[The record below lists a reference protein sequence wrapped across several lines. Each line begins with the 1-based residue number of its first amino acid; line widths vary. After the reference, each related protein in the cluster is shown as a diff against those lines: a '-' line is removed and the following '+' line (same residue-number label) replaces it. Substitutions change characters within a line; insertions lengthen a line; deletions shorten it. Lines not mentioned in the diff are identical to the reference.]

1 MHQLS
6 REEARRIAV
15 RAQLLDAPR
24 PTDLHDVIRHLT
36 LLQIDP
42 TAAVA
47 PNAHLVAWSRLG
59 SAYQPEELRKA
70 LEEDRTLF
78 EFDAMIRPI
87 EDLPL
92 YYGHASAAWTR
103 YEWVMKWITANDR
116 FRRDILARLRD
127 SGPLVSRDIPD
138 TAQVPWKS
146 TGWTHN
152 RNVTQMLEFMLMLGD
167 VAITRR
173 QGSERVWDLAERV
186 YPAGLPTVSDEEA
199 FRIRG
204 ERRLKALGIARV
216 KGPQMPLEPTDVG
229 TVGEEA
235 AVEGVKGTWRVDP
248 EAVDRVRTQPF
259 TGRTALLSPFD
270 RLTYDRKRSL
280 ELFDFEYILEMYK
293 PVEKR
298 RWGFFALPIL
308 HEDQVIGKADITADR
323 KTGVLRINAIHQDV
337 KHTKAMTDGIKA
349 EIADLAAWLDLGTP
363 PQGARSS
370 RDLPGSSNR

>member
-248 EAVDRVRTQPF
+248 EAVDRVRTEPF

-363 PQGARSS
+363 PQGAGSS

>member
-1 MHQLS
+1 MAALQLS

-15 RAQLLDAPR
+15 QAQLLDAPR
-24 PTDLHDVIRHLT
+24 PTDLHAVIRHLT

-59 SAYQPEELRKA
+59 SAYQPDSLRQA

-92 YYGHASAAWTR
+92 YYGHSSAAWTR
-103 YEWVMKWITANDR
+103 YEWVMKWMTANDR

-127 SGPLVSRDIPD
+127 AGPLVSRDIPD

-167 VAITRR
+167 VAISRR

-204 ERRLKALGIARV
+204 ERRLKSLGIARV
-216 KGPQMPLEPTDVG
+216 KGPQMPLEPTNVG
-229 TVGEEA
+229 SVGEEA
-235 AVEGVKGTWRVDP
+235 VVEGVKGTWRVDP
-248 EAVDRVRTQPF
+248 EAVDRVRTQPVS
-259 TGRTALLSPFD
+259 GRTALLSPFD

-308 HEDQVIGKADITADR
+308 HEEQVIGKADLTADR
-323 KTGVLRINAIHQDV
+323 KAGVLRVNAIHQDV

-349 EIADLAAWLDLGTP
+349 EIADLASWLQLSIFRTG
-363 PQGARSS
+363 R
-370 RDLPGSSNR
+370 